1 MEKNIQILSKKC
13 RNKKVIFYCISDI
26 FDEISSKFNL
36 DELFDIDS
44 LCDIRFKNEQY
55 KNYTSITPDKLKE
68 RDFDY
73 LIIVS
78 PNFSPKEKYLK
89 ENNLINKKT
98 KILNFFQKKIKI
110 DTQKNYKNIIKK
122 LKSKEKIKA
131 LFCCEQNEKWSYTK
145 LYQTLKNNSR
155 FEVLPVVL
163 FPITS
168 KGQIIFTQSE
178 NKIFFEKLG
187 IKTLDGWDYENNKI
201 LNIQSLNPD
210 IIFYQQPWYLNN
222 INHPKN
228 VSNYALTI
236 MAPYGYTTLS
246 PKEWGSDGVKE
257 IYRDLWLFMAESPY
271 HVKFYKKAAKMRN
284 NLAPFGSLKFDNY
297 KESSIQNSA
306 KPKIIYAPH
315 HTISTDGLRMSTF
328 QNNYKDF
335 LNFAKENQQFDFVF
349 KPHPMLINTVVEYG
363 LMTRVEYQNY
373 LNEWKN
379 LPNSEVCL
387 DGDYF
392 EIFKTSNLMITDCS
406 SFLAEY
412 FPTKN
417 PIIFLN
423 RLDRAPFDDFG
434 NKIKKGFYF
443 ANDFKDVENH
453 IKNLFEAKIDPLAK
467 TREEILNK
475 HFYLDEKLTCNK
487 VVEFLIKHL

>member
-13 RNKKVIFYCISDI
+13 QNKKVIFYCISDI
-26 FDEISSKFNL
+26 LDEISSKFNL

-68 RDFDY
+68 RIFDY
-73 LIIVS
+73 LIIIS
-78 PNFSPKEKYLK
+78 PNFSPKEKFLK

-98 KILNFFQKKIKI
+98 KILNFFQRKIKI

-122 LKSKEKIKA
+122 LKSKEKIKV

-168 KGQIIFTQSE
+168 KGQVIFTQNE

-187 IKTLDGWDYENNKI
+187 IETLDGWDYENNKI

-210 IIFYQQPWYLNN
+210 IVFYQQPWYLNN

-257 IYRDLWLFMAESPY
+257 IYRDLWLFLAESPY
-271 HVKFYKKAAKMRN
+271 HVKFYKKAAKMKN
-284 NLAPFGSLKFDNY
+284 NLCTTS
-297 KESSIQNSA
+297 
-306 KPKIIYAPH
+306 H
-315 HTISTDGLRMSTF
+315 HFNRWF
-328 QNNYKDF
+328 KNV
-335 LNFAKENQQFDFVF
+335 NFSK
-349 KPHPMLINTVVEYG
+349 
-363 LMTRVEYQNY
+363 
-373 LNEWKN
+373 
-379 LPNSEVCL
+379 
-387 DGDYF
+387 
-392 EIFKTSNLMITDCS
+392 
-406 SFLAEY
+406 
-412 FPTKN
+412 
-417 PIIFLN
+417 
-423 RLDRAPFDDFG
+423 
-434 NKIKKGFYF
+434 
-443 ANDFKDVENH
+443 
-453 IKNLFEAKIDPLAK
+453 
-467 TREEILNK
+467 
-475 HFYLDEKLTCNK
+475 
-487 VVEFLIKHL
+487 